1 VQSSKLKVSGKS
13 RQLSTY
19 FPLSAFRFELSAVY
33 LLFFLSGLSGLVYQI
48 VWVRVFGNVF
58 GNTIHST
65 SLVVAVFML
74 GLGVGSYIVGAWADR
89 RYSLQPESLLR
100 TYGIFELAVA
110 ALGLGISALL
120 PHLDQ
125 VAAMVTSYSREANG
139 WYSLSIP
146 SYLARAGVA
155 VILLTPITLLMGGTL
170 TLLIRHLIRSDLEAG
185 GWRIAC
191 LYAVNTAGAALGC
204 FLTDVLL
211 VPVAGLQRTQLV
223 AVFFNVVAALGAFFL
238 ARTRSRSS
246 QRSRSVRLQADK
258 TRPAKAGH
266 YVDVVNPLAIPLTSL
281 ALAMSGFAA
290 MGMEIVWF
298 RHLSILLGGFRA
310 VFSLLLTVILAGI
323 GAGSMAA
330 GFLSRRTQRPAQWWM
345 VAQGLFVALTLL
357 GMATADAGAIDQI
370 VRADRAS
377 QTLDSGLARAFVE
390 LWFNAR
396 PILFEVGLPA
406 LLMGFGFPF
415 ANAMIQRA
423 EQSVG
428 RRAGVLY
435 LSNTIGAV
443 CGSLAAG
450 FALLPVFGMQGSAT
464 FLAVAAALAV
474 IPLHFVREN
483 EAGRSLALTASVS
496 IAGVAIGLWLVL
508 PSAYVVARAVP
519 LVEGERSVALSEG
532 LTEVITVTE
541 ASGKGRTL
549 LTNGHSMSSTTRL
562 SQRYMRALAHIP
574 LLAMEHPET
583 VLVIGFGV
591 GNTTHAATLHPSIRR
606 VEVADLSRSILAHA
620 GYFTDVNRDVLNDPR
635 VVVYVNDGRQH
646 LQMQRPGSYDLV
658 TLEPPP
664 IGYAGVAALYSRE
677 FYALARSRLT
687 PKGYISQWLPAYQVP
702 AQTTLAM
709 IRAFVAVF
717 PQAVLI
723 SGSEAELL
731 LIGANDS
738 RIEIDPERLAGA
750 LARAP
755 LAQADLKRLDF
766 GTVREIVGSFVG
778 SARTLADATSDV
790 DPVTDDRPTQEYGV
804 MSLLNYGES
813 VPGAVVDLG
822 QVAAWCPKCFVDQKP
837 VPLAEGLDTYMA
849 LLGRAYMASAADVG
863 RARSLAERQRRL
875 VFGSAYLG
883 AIVPET
889 AEVHNLLG
897 IELAAKGRIDEGIT
911 EFRHA
916 MRLEPDSAQT
926 RWHLGAALA
935 YRGAHDEAL
944 EQLRRA
950 VQLDPN
956 NAQARHDLD
965 AVLAASRR

>member
-1 VQSSKLKVSGKS
+1 
-13 RQLSTY
+13 
-19 FPLSAFRFELSAVY
+19 
-33 LLFFLSGLSGLVYQI
+33 
-48 VWVRVFGNVF
+48 
-58 GNTIHST
+58 
-65 SLVVAVFML
+65 
-74 GLGVGSYIVGAWADR
+74 
-89 RYSLQPESLLR
+89 
-100 TYGIFELAVA
+100 
-110 ALGLGISALL
+110 
-120 PHLDQ
+120 
-125 VAAMVTSYSREANG
+125 
-139 WYSLSIP
+139 
-146 SYLARAGVA
+146 
-155 VILLTPITLLMGGTL
+155 
-170 TLLIRHLIRSDLEAG
+170 
-185 GWRIAC
+185 
-191 LYAVNTAGAALGC
+191 
-204 FLTDVLL
+204 
-211 VPVAGLQRTQLV
+211 
-223 AVFFNVVAALGAFFL
+223 
-238 ARTRSRSS
+238 
-246 QRSRSVRLQADK
+246 
-258 TRPAKAGH
+258 
-266 YVDVVNPLAIPLTSL
+266 
-281 ALAMSGFAA
+281 
-290 MGMEIVWF
+290 
-298 RHLSILLGGFRA
+298 
-310 VFSLLLTVILAGI
+310 
-323 GAGSMAA
+323 
-330 GFLSRRTQRPAQWWM
+330 M

-357 GMATADAGAIDQI
+357 GLAAADAGALDQI

-450 FALLPVFGMQGSAT
+450 FALLPAFGMQGSAT
-464 FLAVAAALAV
+464 LLAVAAGLAV

-483 EAGRSLALTASVS
+483 EAGRSVALTASVS

-620 GYFTDVNRDVLNDPR
+620 GYFTDVNRDVLHDPR

-664 IGYAGVAALYSRE
+664 IGYAGVSALYSRE

-687 PKGYISQWLPAYQVP
+687 PKGYLSQWLPAYQVP

-750 LARAP
+750 LSRAP

-778 SARTLADATSDV
+778 SARTLADATRDV

-822 QVAAWCPKCFVDQKP
+822 QVVAWCPKCFVGQKP

-916 MRLEPDSAQT
+916 MRLEPESAQT

-965 AVLAASRR
+965 AVLAAERR

>member
-1 VQSSKLKVSGKS
+1 L
-13 RQLSTY
+13 T
-19 FPLSAFRFELSAVY
+19 FPLSFLY
-33 LLFFLSGLSGLVYQI
+33 LLFFLSGLSGLIYQV

-58 GNTIHST
+58 GNTIYSA

-74 GLGVGSYIVGAWADR
+74 GLGAGSFIVGAWADR
-89 RYSLQPESLLR
+89 RYSSQPESLLR
-100 TYGIFELAVA
+100 AYGIIELAVGM
-110 ALGLGISALL
+110 LGLGISLLL

-125 VAAMVTSYSREANG
+125 ISALVTAYSRDANG
-139 WYSLSIP
+139 WYGLSTR
-146 SYLARAGVA
+146 SYFARAGVA

-170 TLLIRHLIRSDLEAG
+170 TLLIRHLIRSDLESG
-185 GWRIAC
+185 GWRIAS

-204 FLTDVLL
+204 LLTDVLL
-211 VPVAGLQRTQLV
+211 VPVAGLLRTQLV
-223 AVFFNVVAALGAFFL
+223 AVFFNVVAAVGAFFL
-238 ARTRSRSS
+238 ARKRWG
-246 QRSRSVRLQADK
+246 SVQADGV
-258 TRPAKAGH
+258 RPAKAGR
-266 YVDVVNPLAIPLTSL
+266 YKSNGSVRLQPGVGPQPLSPLAIPLTSL

-323 GAGSMAA
+323 GAGSIAA
-330 GFLSRRTQRPAQWWM
+330 GFLSRRTARPAQWWM
-345 VAQGLFVALTLL
+345 AAQGLFVALTLL
-357 GMATADAGAIDQI
+357 GMAAADAGAIDQI
-370 VRADRAS
+370 VTADRAS
-377 QTLDSGLARAFVE
+377 HIVESGLARALTE

-406 LLMGFGFPF
+406 LLMGFSFPF

-423 EQSVG
+423 EHSVG

-450 FALLPVFGMQGSAT
+450 FLLLPTFGMQGSAT
-464 FLAVAAALAV
+464 CLAVAAGLAV
-474 IPLHFVREN
+474 VPLYFVREN
-483 EAGRSLALTASVS
+483 DAGRRVALTASVA

-508 PSAYVVARAVP
+508 PRAYVVARAVP
-519 LVEGERSVALSEG
+519 LVDGERSVAMSEG
-532 LTEVITVTE
+532 LTEIITVID
-541 ASGKGRTL
+541 APARGRTL
-549 LTNGHSMSSTTRL
+549 LTNGHPMSATTRL

-574 LLAMEHPET
+574 LLIMDHPET

-591 GNTTHAATLHPSIRR
+591 GNTTHAATLHPSVRR
-606 VEVADLSRSILAHA
+606 VEVADLSRGILAHA
-620 GYFTDVNRDVLNDPR
+620 GYFRDVNRDVLRDPR

-646 LQMQRPGSYDLV
+646 LQMQPPSSYDLV
-658 TLEPPP
+658 ALEPPP

-677 FYALARSRLT
+677 FYALARTRLT
-687 PKGYISQWLPAYQVP
+687 PRGYISQWLPAYQVP

-709 IRAFVAVF
+709 IRAFVDVF

-731 LIGANDS
+731 LIGSNNS
-738 RIEIDPERLAGA
+738 RLEIDPERLAGA
-750 LARAP
+750 LSSAP
-755 LAQADLKRLDF
+755 LAQADLRRLDF

-778 SARTLADATSDV
+778 SARTLTEATRDTA
-790 DPVTDDRPTQEYGV
+790 PVTDDRPTQEYGV
-804 MSLLNYGES
+804 MSLLTYGEA
-813 VPGAVVDLG
+813 VPDAVVDLG

-837 VPLAEGLDTYMA
+837 VPLAEGLDTYLA
-849 LLGRAYMASAADVG
+849 LLGRAYGASAADVG
-863 RARSLAERQRRL
+863 RARSLAERRDRI

-889 AEVHNLLG
+889 AEVHNFLG
-897 IELAAKGRIDEGIT
+897 IGLAANGRIDEGIT

-926 RWHLGAALA
+926 HWHLGAALA
-935 YRGAHDEAL
+935 YRGARDEAV
-944 EQLRRA
+944 EQLRLA

-956 NAQARHDLD
+956 NPQARHDLEV
-965 AVLAASRR
+965 VLAASRR